1 MSFDDLELRTKT
13 LVPQVGTAA
22 ILACVTAGA
31 TSKLNG
37 LVHRRARA
45 NGAVDPDDQRS
56 RGPHDAGRKTRLI
69 NA

>member
-1 MSFDDLELRTKT
+1 
-13 LVPQVGTAA
+13 
-22 ILACVTAGA
+22 LACVTAGA

-56 RGPHDAGRKTRLI
+56 RGPHNAGRKTRLI